1 MSVGDG
7 AGQLSVDGDGAG
19 QVSVDV
25 DGECDGCSS
34 DEVCLAGECVTCSFK
49 FRSSC
54 YNLVL
59 DKLTADEAEEVC
71 QDFYQGS
78 AVYKSE
84 TNLLTYI
91 SIIFIGCP

>member
-1 MSVGDG
+1 MKIFLALVVLFVCSSHTWCQVQVSG
-7 AGQLSVDGDGAG
+7 DGDGDG
-19 QVSVDV
+19 QVSGDE

-59 DKLTADEAEEVC
+59 DKLTADEAAIIYIRALR
-71 QDFYQGS
+71 YQNQ
-78 AVYKSE
+78 KQ
-84 TNLLTYI
+84 TY
-91 SIIFIGCP
+91 